1 MTNRSASK
9 RKGRQSAVA
18 HTQLSVKHEAC
29 GGRADLTIS
38 IGHGTTTYNVHCHQ
52 CGYTE
57 SWSDGQVPRQLL
69 H

>member
-29 GGRADLTIS
+29 GGQADLTIS
-38 IGHGTTTYNVHCHQ
+38 IGPGTTTYNVHCHQ

-57 SWSDGQVPRQLL
+57 SWSDGQAPRQLL